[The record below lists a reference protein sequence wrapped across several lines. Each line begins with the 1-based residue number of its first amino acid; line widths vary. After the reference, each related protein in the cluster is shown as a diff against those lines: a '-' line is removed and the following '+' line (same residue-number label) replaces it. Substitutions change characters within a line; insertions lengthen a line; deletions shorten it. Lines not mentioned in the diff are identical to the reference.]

1 MLGVVAIVDPY
12 AVVRPYSTLIVVAA
26 LLAITLA
33 PIDAEFVVMAL
44 DVTFEILGAA
54 VAAASRSV
62 KVAMLCASPD
72 VCPLPLVIFTAIL
85 ALTAPVPVAGAV
97 HVNVQLTDPLVKLF
111 PLV

>member
-1 MLGVVAIVDPY
+1 ML
-12 AVVRPYSTLIVVAA
+12 A
-26 LLAITLA
+26 LLAFTLA
-33 PIDAEFVVMAL
+33 LTVAELVVIAL
-44 DVTFEILGAA
+44 DATLVIVGKAEET
-54 VAAASRSV
+54 ASRSV